1 MFFDEL
7 SDEEWTR
14 VSTLI
19 ADEPIRLNRR
29 GRPRAETRVVA
40 NAIFWILTT
49 GEPWSKLPGRYPSGP
64 TCRRRFEEW
73 LASGTL
79 GEMVAMLAELSG
91 RSFAYVPPPPELAT
105 PAQHTAEP
113 AVGNDRLRGV
123 FWQNP
128 ESWRLPVAEADEW
141 DDEDDERETQQ
152 TVREVQAAESAVV
165 EARLAPLV
173 QRVLPSESGSP
184 ALASISRQAEPEAAV
199 TARELDIMSA
209 DRADDGELAEHARPV
224 SVRFATVAPQSEP
237 YRGYTLYG
245 TAQPVQN
252 MMYRAWAEIAQDGRR
267 VERSGLIGPRFSDP
281 EAAERHAIAWGR
293 DWVDHQLA
301 AASEPEAQVQMHV
314 QAQAAAAAP
323 LPEPQPLV
331 VEIEPAPLP
340 QLRTQHPARVA
351 LATLSTLGPSDRN
364 HVRHFGADR
373 MPRVDD
379 ERGET
384 ASPPTELGY
393 REFAYPIG

>member
-7 SDEEWTR
+7 NDEEWTR

-40 NAIFWILTT
+40 NAILWILTT

-79 GEMVAMLAELSG
+79 GEMVAMLTDMS
-91 RSFAYVPPPPELAT
+91 RRTFAYVPPPPPELVV
-105 PAQHTAEP
+105 PAPSAEP
-113 AVGNDRLRGV
+113 VVNNDRLRGV

-128 ESWRLPVAEADEW
+128 ESWRLPVADDDWRDEEDEAGM
-141 DDEDDERETQQ
+141 RQ
-152 TVREVQAAESAVV
+152 TVREAPLAASIEPLASHGVPAQAAEPQLSRLLPPMQAAAV
-165 EARLAPLV
+165 
-173 QRVLPSESGSP
+173 
-184 ALASISRQAEPEAAV
+184 ALHAEPAARAADPAEFEAGA
-199 TARELDIMSA
+199 E
-209 DRADDGELAEHARPV
+209 GEHARPV

-281 EAAERHAIAWGR
+281 EAAERFAIAWAR
-293 DWVDHQLA
+293 DWVDQQSALEADAELPA
-301 AASEPEAQVQMHV
+301 ATV
-314 QAQAAAAAP
+314 AAP
-323 LPEPQPLV
+323 AEVQFANHEPVSLPK
-331 VEIEPAPLP
+331 
-340 QLRTQHPARVA
+340 LRTVHPVSAA
-351 LATLSTLGPSDRN
+351 LATLSTLVPNDRN
-364 HVRHFGADR
+364 NIRHFGT
-373 MPRVDD
+373 
-379 ERGET
+379 ERLHRTED
-384 ASPPTELGY
+384 ELGEAAVRSQELPH
-393 REFAYPIG
+393 REFAYQIG

>member
-40 NAIFWILTT
+40 NAILWILTT

-79 GEMVAMLAELSG
+79 GEMVAMLTELSG
-91 RSFAYVPPPPELAT
+91 RAFAYVPPPPELVV
-105 PAQHTAEP
+105 PAPRTEP
-113 AVGNDRLRGV
+113 VANNDRLRGV

-128 ESWRLPVAEADEW
+128 ESWRLPVPETGEWQDEEDEAGM
-141 DDEDDERETQQ
+141 RQ
-152 TVREVQAAESAVV
+152 TVREAPAAAIAVAQAELQAGAARAALLAR
-165 EARLAPLV
+165 EARADAAAAPV
-173 QRVLPSESGSP
+173 AGET
-184 ALASISRQAEPEAAV
+184 AEQG
-199 TARELDIMSA
+199 DH
-209 DRADDGELAEHARPV
+209 DDHGEHPRPV

-237 YRGYTLYG
+237 
-245 TAQPVQN
+245 
-252 MMYRAWAEIAQDGRR
+252 YRAWAEIAQDGRR

-281 EAAERHAIAWGR
+281 EAAERYAIAWGR

-301 AASEPEAQVQMHV
+301 LEVQPDAAADAPREVRAEPVAAVASVPAPRAKAE
-314 QAQAAAAAP
+314 AAAAL
-323 LPEPQPLV
+323 LPM
-331 VEIEPAPLP
+331 
-340 QLRTQHPARVA
+340 RTAHSAAA
-351 LATLSTLGPSDRN
+351 LATLSTLVPADRGN
-364 HVRHFGADR
+364 VRHFGT
-373 MPRVDD
+373 
-379 ERGET
+379 ERRHLMDGELT
-384 ASPPTELGY
+384 DPATLATEFAH
-393 REFAYPIG
+393 REFAYQIG

>member
-7 SDEEWTR
+7 NDEEWTR

-40 NAIFWILTT
+40 NAILWILTT

-79 GEMVAMLAELSG
+79 GEMVAMLTDMS
-91 RSFAYVPPPPELAT
+91 RRTFAYVPPPPELVV
-105 PAQHTAEP
+105 PAPSAEP
-113 AVGNDRLRGV
+113 AVNNDRLRGV

-128 ESWRLPVAEADEW
+128 ESWRLPVADADDAWRDEEDEAGM
-141 DDEDDERETQQ
+141 RQ
-152 TVREVQAAESAVV
+152 TVREAPVAASIEPLPPLQPAEPQLARLLPSVQAAAVALHVEPAVRTGDPAES
-165 EARLAPLV
+165 EANAN
-173 QRVLPSESGSP
+173 
-184 ALASISRQAEPEAAV
+184 ANAE
-199 TARELDIMSA
+199 
-209 DRADDGELAEHARPV
+209 GEHARPV

-281 EAAERHAIAWGR
+281 EAAERFAIAWAR
-293 DWVDHQLA
+293 DWVDQHCALEADAELPA
-301 AASEPEAQVQMHV
+301 ATVAAP
-314 QAQAAAAAP
+314 AAAAP
-323 LPEPQPLV
+323 LAHHEPVSP
-331 VEIEPAPLP
+331 PK
-340 QLRTQHPARVA
+340 LRTVHPVSAA
-351 LATLSTLGPSDRN
+351 LATLSTLVPNDRRN
-364 HVRHFGADR
+364 IRHVGT
-373 MPRVDD
+373 
-379 ERGET
+379 ERLG
-384 ASPPTELGY
+384 PTEDELGEAAARAKDLSH
-393 REFAYPIG
+393 REIAYQIG

>member
-40 NAIFWILTT
+40 NAILWILTT

-79 GEMVAMLAELSG
+79 GEMVAMLSEMSG
-91 RSFAYVPPPPELAT
+91 RSFAYVPPPPELAA
-105 PAQHTAEP
+105 PAPCPEP
-113 AVGNDRLRGV
+113 AANHDRLRGV

-128 ESWRLPVAEADEW
+128 ESWRLPVADAADWHDADDVDDGGGAGRRVVHDTPSVAEA
-141 DDEDDERETQQ
+141 
-152 TVREVQAAESAVV
+152 VPMVQAVAGQAHA
-165 EARLAPLV
+165 AR
-173 QRVLPSESGSP
+173 
-184 ALASISRQAEPEAAV
+184 ALAAASGGEIDAQAD
-199 TARELDIMSA
+199 LA
-209 DRADDGELAEHARPV
+209 DHVRPM
-224 SVRFATVAPQSEP
+224 SVRFATVAPQSES

-252 MMYRAWAEIAQDGRR
+252 MMYRAWAEIACGGRR
-267 VERSGLIGPRFSDP
+267 IERSGLIGPRFSDP

-293 DWVDHQLA
+293 EWVDQHLA
-301 AASEPEAQVQMHV
+301 AEAEAHDEASAAAV
-314 QAQAAAAAP
+314 AQA
-323 LPEPQPLV
+323 LPPQMRV
-331 VEIEPAPLP
+331 MRPAS
-340 QLRTQHPARVA
+340 AV
-351 LATLSTLGPSDRN
+351 LATLPSMA
-364 HVRHFGADR
+364 ADR
-373 MPRVDD
+373 QVARHLSG
-379 ERGET
+379 ERRLDLADG
-384 ASPPTELGY
+384 AARAHELAH
-393 REFAYPIG
+393 REFAYQVG

>member
-40 NAIFWILTT
+40 NAILWILTT

-79 GEMVAMLAELSG
+79 GEMVAMLTELSG
-91 RSFAYVPPPPELAT
+91 RAFAYVPPPPELAV
-105 PAQHTAEP
+105 PAPRAEP
-113 AVGNDRLRGV
+113 VANNDRLRGV

-128 ESWRLPVAEADEW
+128 ESWRLPVAETDEW
-141 DDEDDERETQQ
+141 QDEEDEVGMRQ
-152 TVREVQAAESAVV
+152 TVREAPAAAVAQLAKQVAQAELQAGAARAALLAR
-165 EARLAPLV
+165 EARADAAAAPV
-173 QRVLPSESGSP
+173 
-184 ALASISRQAEPEAAV
+184 A
-199 TARELDIMSA
+199 
-209 DRADDGELAEHARPV
+209 GETTEHGDQGDHGEHPRPV

-237 YRGYTLYG
+237 YHGYTLYG

-281 EAAERHAIAWGR
+281 EAAERYAIAWGR

-301 AASEPEAQVQMHV
+301 LEVQPDAAADAPREVHAEPVAAVASVPAPRAKAE
-314 QAQAAAAAP
+314 AAAA
-323 LPEPQPLV
+323 
-331 VEIEPAPLP
+331 
-340 QLRTQHPARVA
+340 
-351 LATLSTLGPSDRN
+351 LSTLVPADRGN
-364 HVRHFGADR
+364 VRHFGT
-373 MPRVDD
+373 
-379 ERGET
+379 ERRHLMDGELT
-384 ASPPTELGY
+384 DPATLATEFAH
-393 REFAYPIG
+393 REFAYQIG

>member
-40 NAIFWILTT
+40 NAILWILTT

-79 GEMVAMLAELSG
+79 GEMVAMLTELSG
-91 RSFAYVPPPPELAT
+91 RAFAYVPPPPELVAPPPRT
-105 PAQHTAEP
+105 EP
-113 AVGNDRLRGV
+113 VANNDRLRGV

-128 ESWRLPVAEADEW
+128 ESWRLPVPETGEWQDEEDEAGM
-141 DDEDDERETQQ
+141 RQ
-152 TVREVQAAESAVV
+152 TVREAPAAAI
-165 EARLAPLV
+165 AQLAQQV
-173 QRVLPSESGSP
+173 
-184 ALASISRQAEPEAAV
+184 AQAELQAGAARAALL
-199 TARELDIMSA
+199 AREAEA
-209 DRADDGELAEHARPV
+209 DAAAAPVAGETAEQGDHDDHGEHPRPV

-281 EAAERHAIAWGR
+281 EAAERYAIAWGR

-301 AASEPEAQVQMHV
+301 LEVQPDAAADAPREVRAEPVAAVASVPAPRAKAE
-314 QAQAAAAAP
+314 AAAAL
-323 LPEPQPLV
+323 LPM
-331 VEIEPAPLP
+331 
-340 QLRTQHPARVA
+340 RTAHSAAA
-351 LATLSTLGPSDRN
+351 LATLSTLVPADRGN
-364 HVRHFGADR
+364 VRHFGT
-373 MPRVDD
+373 
-379 ERGET
+379 ERRHLMDGELT
-384 ASPPTELGY
+384 DPATLATEFAH
-393 REFAYPIG
+393 REFAYQIG

>member
-40 NAIFWILTT
+40 NAILWILTT

-79 GEMVAMLAELSG
+79 GEMVAMLTELSG
-91 RSFAYVPPPPELAT
+91 RAFAYVPPPPELAV
-105 PAQHTAEP
+105 PAPRAEP
-113 AVGNDRLRGV
+113 VANNDRLRGV

-128 ESWRLPVAEADEW
+128 ESWRLPVAETDEW
-141 DDEDDERETQQ
+141 QDEEDEAGMRQ
-152 TVREVQAAESAVV
+152 TVREAPAAAVVQAELQAGAARAVLLAR
-165 EARLAPLV
+165 EARADAASAPV
-173 QRVLPSESGSP
+173 
-184 ALASISRQAEPEAAV
+184 A
-199 TARELDIMSA
+199 
-209 DRADDGELAEHARPV
+209 GETTEHGDQGDHGEHPRPV

-237 YRGYTLYG
+237 YHGYTLYG

-281 EAAERHAIAWGR
+281 EAAERYAIAWGR

-301 AASEPEAQVQMHV
+301 LEVQPD
-314 QAQAAAAAP
+314 AAADAPREVHAEPVAA
-323 LPEPQPLV
+323 V
-331 VEIEPAPLP
+331 ASVPAPRAKAEAAALLP
-340 QLRTQHPARVA
+340 MRTAHSAAA
-351 LATLSTLGPSDRN
+351 LATLSTLVPADRGN
-364 HVRHFGADR
+364 VRHFGT
-373 MPRVDD
+373 
-379 ERGET
+379 ERRHLMDGELT
-384 ASPPTELGY
+384 DPATLATEFAH
-393 REFAYPIG
+393 REFAYQIG